1 MVLLNCG
8 ARRVE
13 CHGVIFDKDGT
24 LIDSLKIWPEL
35 IRHRVEILQRKL
47 NFTPEI
53 GLLIERV
60 MGLKENG
67 LITLR
72 SVIVIGTR
80 EQTAAAVNAVLYLY
94 LGLPWDIGLAAILE
108 AFAEADVEMGL
119 AAQAL
124 PVAGTLEMLFALRK
138 AGIALAVATNDSLL
152 RTKALLKEAGMDI
165 FISAYACRD
174 EVREGKPAPD
184 LFLLACER
192 LGLEPKECLAVGDSL
207 LDVKMGNAGG
217 AGLTVG
223 VLTGASTVEELNGHA
238 DIILKRV
245 SEVRPA

>member
-1 MVLLNCG
+1 
-8 ARRVE
+8 
-13 CHGVIFDKDGT
+13 
-24 LIDSLKIWPEL
+24 
-35 IRHRVEILQRKL
+35 
-47 NFTPEI
+47 
-53 GLLIERV
+53 
-60 MGLKENG
+60 
-67 LITLR
+67 
-72 SVIVIGTR
+72 
-80 EQTAAAVNAVLYLY
+80 
-94 LGLPWDIGLAAILE
+94 
-108 AFAEADVEMGL
+108 
-119 AAQAL
+119 
-124 PVAGTLEMLFALRK
+124 
-138 AGIALAVATNDSLL
+138 
-152 RTKALLKEAGMDI
+152 MDI

-223 VLTGASTVEELNGHA
+223 VLTGASTVEDLNGHA